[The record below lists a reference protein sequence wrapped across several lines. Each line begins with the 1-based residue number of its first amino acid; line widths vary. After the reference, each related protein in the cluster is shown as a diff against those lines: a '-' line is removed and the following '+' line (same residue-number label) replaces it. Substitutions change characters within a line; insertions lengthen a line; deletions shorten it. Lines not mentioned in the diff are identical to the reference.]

1 MILTILVLGLGLI
14 FLRDQLMSL
23 MIATVFTTL
32 LLIIFVA
39 LTYPAFRKEESVRK
53 GKVCELLR
61 VCFPLFLGCF
71 LAFYI
76 GNAPKYAIDSLLS
89 DEMQACYGFIA
100 MPVFVIGLLN
110 NFIFSPMIARMSMM
124 WKERQN
130 KDFFR
135 LFWIQILI
143 IGIITIVC
151 EAGAFVLGVPVL
163 SMLYNTDLAPYKAEL
178 LVLLLGGGF
187 LALSGLFVT
196 IMTIIR
202 IQNSQA
208 IGYGIVAVCAYILS
222 PIFVRKYAVM
232 GLCSLSSAY
241 DPVMHYFCDH
251 DDDRI
256 QKEKT

>member
-1 MILTILVLGLGLI
+1 
-14 FLRDQLMSL
+14 
-23 MIATVFTTL
+23 
-32 LLIIFVA
+32 
-39 LTYPAFRKEESVRK
+39 
-53 GKVCELLR
+53 
-61 VCFPLFLGCF
+61 
-71 LAFYI
+71 
-76 GNAPKYAIDSLLS
+76 
-89 DEMQACYGFIA
+89 MQACYGFIA

-163 SMLYNTDLAPYKAEL
+163 SMPYNTDLAPYKTEL

-196 IMTIIR
+196 IVTIIR

-232 GLCSLSSAY
+232 GASVLYLLLMILLCIIFAIMMMIGFKKKRSDA
-241 DPVMHYFCDH
+241 
-251 DDDRI
+251 
-256 QKEKT
+256 

>member
-1 MILTILVLGLGLI
+1 M
-14 FLRDQLMSL
+14 
-23 MIATVFTTL
+23 
-32 LLIIFVA
+32 FVT
-39 LTYPAFRKEESVRK
+39 LTYPAFRKEESVHK
-53 GKVCELLR
+53 GKVWELLR

-100 MPVFVIGLLN
+100 MPVFVIG
-110 NFIFSPMIARMSMM
+110 
-124 WKERQN
+124 
-130 KDFFR
+130 
-135 LFWIQILI
+135 
-143 IGIITIVC
+143 IITIVC

-163 SMLYNTDLAPYKAEL
+163 SMLYNTDLAPYKTEL

-232 GLCSLSSAY
+232 GASVLYLLLMILLCIIFAI
-241 DPVMHYFCDH
+241 MMMIGF
-251 DDDRI
+251 
-256 QKEKT
+256 KKNT

>member
-1 MILTILVLGLGLI
+1 MLWFYSHAGICDWIAE
-14 FLRDQLMSL
+14 QL
-23 MIATVFTTL
+23 
-32 LLIIFVA
+32 
-39 LTYPAFRKEESVRK
+39 
-53 GKVCELLR
+53 
-61 VCFPLFLGCF
+61 
-71 LAFYI
+71 YI
-76 GNAPKYAIDSLLS
+76 QS
-89 DEMQACYGFIA
+89 DDCKNVYD
-100 MPVFVIGLLN
+100 V
-110 NFIFSPMIARMSMM
+110 
-124 WKERQN
+124 ERTAN

-163 SMLYNTDLAPYKAEL
+163 SMLYNTDLAPYKTEL

-232 GLCSLSSAY
+232 GASVLYLLLMILLCIIFAIMMMIGFKKKRP
-241 DPVMHYFCDH
+241 DA
-251 DDDRI
+251 
-256 QKEKT
+256 